1 MRLIS
6 VSRRAGGL
14 LLATLALP
22 GLASATEPGL
32 QEAAGATVRIEGF
45 GPAVDAATHA
55 GEPGG
60 MRGGTEVDNDVD
72 IDGVVDGNH
81 AENLTSG
88 TNTLAGDAFAN
99 ANGINTVIQNSGSNV
114 LIQNGMVVTVQF
126 GTPAP

>member
-6 VSRRAGGL
+6 VSRRPGGL

-32 QEAAGATVRIEGF
+32 PEAAGATARIEGF
-45 GPAVDAATHA
+45 GPAVDAAGLA
-55 GEPGG
+55 G